1 MGRMKIRVI
10 DLTLA
15 IDELIEIP
23 ITINNRERDPEAG
36 QEEESDFTALGMGL
50 IQQLSLECNTF

>member
-1 MGRMKIRVI
+1 MKIRVI

-36 QEEESDFTALGMGL
+36 QEEESDFTTLGMGL
-50 IQQLSLECNTF
+50 IQQLPLECNTF